1 MNLLSLYDIERYLK
15 KANIN
20 AVVLDSYMDADLN
33 SSSIAIETDCDES
46 IVRKLLSPIW
56 PYGTTMIVRRPK
68 KSCICIGPPSANC
81 PVHK

>member
-1 MNLLSLYDIERYLK
+1 MNLLSLHDIERYLRK
-15 KANIN
+15 ENIN
-20 AVVLDSYMDADLN
+20 AIVLDSYMDPNLD
-33 SSSIAIETDCDES
+33 SSSIAIETECDES

-56 PYGTTMIVRRPK
+56 PYGIVMIIRRPK